1 MTPLQKEVIQSIYSA
16 LRHLFFHWSDQL
28 IMSIMSCLVVAH
40 NFNILNGLTTK
51 SLGNVKGKLN
61 NVLMHMRKC
70 VELRFNHLIWLTMH
84 HRCLQHPYLYSQDI
98 EPKGFSSEEEEHEK
112 LIHGSAKLRLLKSLL
127 PQLKERGHRVLLF
140 SQVKNLPSFMVNG
153 DIDEVPKVCDRT
165 GYYRR
170 FPTWREVQFFAFGRW
185 FEAETDDRAD
195 PSSKDGSTKGTE
207 RQKGMDEF
215 NRPGSDVFIY
225 LLTTRAGVC
234 FPLINLWT
242 HADSAQG
249 VGINL
254 FVRFHFTV

>member
-1 MTPLQKEVIQSIYSA
+1 MTESLNYKTSHIEGLVLYCDLERSHCPCFYDTVAERGYPVDLQCVVSP
-16 LRHLFFHWSDQL
+16 FFHWSDQL
-28 IMSIMSCLVVAH
+28 IMSIMSCLIVAH

-70 VELRFNHLIWLTMH
+70 VNLRFNHLIWLTMH

-170 FPTWREVQFFAFGRW
+170 FPTW
-185 FEAETDDRAD
+185 
-195 PSSKDGSTKGTE
+195 
-207 RQKGMDEF
+207 
-215 NRPGSDVFIY
+215 
-225 LLTTRAGVC
+225 
-234 FPLINLWT
+234 
-242 HADSAQG
+242 
-249 VGINL
+249 
-254 FVRFHFTV
+254 